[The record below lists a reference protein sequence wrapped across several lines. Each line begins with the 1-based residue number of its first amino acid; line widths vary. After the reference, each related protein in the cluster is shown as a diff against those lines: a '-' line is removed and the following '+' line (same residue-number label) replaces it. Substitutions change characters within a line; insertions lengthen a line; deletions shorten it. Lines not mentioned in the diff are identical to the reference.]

1 MIQPSGRVAPSR
13 QGMFR
18 GSPWQRLYLRPDP
31 HGHGSLRPTRLY
43 SSPPAAVRLVSTCVP
58 PSTDGAEYSS
68 RCARR
73 GARPAGIAGAWSA
86 AGVAG
91 ADLAPADLA
100 GADLAGADLAGV
112 APVRPPGRGPGTP
125 GPGVA
130 GVLGASGGGSAGAP
144 GRRGPAAAV

>member
-1 MIQPSGRVAPSR
+1 
-13 QGMFR
+13 MFR

-43 SSPPAAVRLVSTCVP
+43 SSPPAAPRLVSTCVP

-73 GARPAGIAGAWSA
+73 GASPAGIAGAWSA

-91 ADLAPADLA
+91 AGPAPAVPG

-125 GPGVA
+125 VPGVA
-130 GVLGASGGGSAGAP
+130 GRLAASGVSSAGGSGAP
-144 GRRGPAAAV
+144 GPAVPV